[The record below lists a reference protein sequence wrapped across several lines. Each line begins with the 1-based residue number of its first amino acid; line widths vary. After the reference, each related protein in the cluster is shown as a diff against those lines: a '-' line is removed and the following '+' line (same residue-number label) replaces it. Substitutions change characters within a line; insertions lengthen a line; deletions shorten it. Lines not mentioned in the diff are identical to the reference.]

1 MRRAWTSWE
10 LRRQMDRNPR
20 GKWMQSW
27 MTVTLHQ
34 LLCAHREIGEIHLR
48 RSCMRRGWRSLIT
61 EWSRRVR
68 EVKPTFSAIFKWL
81 RPLEKSPEARQKMTD
96 APNKERALQ
105 RTLESSLRAKHER
118 ISAMVAAAAAKRAAD
133 GLQVEPPRTKPP
145 ETSPEVLSGEVFSGG
160 SPPAGLPMKEHPE
173 EHPDHHPESSKEA
186 SPPSRPS
193 ASGPS
198 PASTASALSTASSS
212 EGRGDLERGDLERR
226 AGADRGLSP
235 NSMGGATT
243 CPAPARPLP
252 VLDEVTHE
260 GNDVRPAGA
269 LSTALGTGALSTTL
283 NEALSTTLSI
293 GALSTTLSTG
303 AQPHQLSK
311 RVMMAE
317 RSRRPSSA
325 VEEEV
330 TRLMMAGEGSS
341 AAPLEGYTRG
351 QQAEATVASV
361 RSTSQLGTSQLG
373 MYRYLK
379 HASAYVFGAR
389 AGAHHGATGASTPA
403 SSSSLALQV
412 TGVFTPSSVSL
423 GPGALQRVPSTPVT
437 TPASA
442 PLGVKREPV
451 KTPGAAP
458 GMPGS
463 IANSMALERARARTK
478 KLKGSAK
485 EEHERLTVLAI

>member
-1 MRRAWTSWE
+1 
-10 LRRQMDRNPR
+10 
-20 GKWMQSW
+20 
-27 MTVTLHQ
+27 
-34 LLCAHREIGEIHLR
+34 
-48 RSCMRRGWRSLIT
+48 
-61 EWSRRVR
+61 
-68 EVKPTFSAIFKWL
+68 
-81 RPLEKSPEARQKMTD
+81 
-96 APNKERALQ
+96 
-105 RTLESSLRAKHER
+105 
-118 ISAMVAAAAAKRAAD
+118 
-133 GLQVEPPRTKPP
+133 
-145 ETSPEVLSGEVFSGG
+145 
-160 SPPAGLPMKEHPE
+160 MKEHPE
-173 EHPDHHPESSKEA
+173 EHPKNHPESFKEA
-186 SPPSRPS
+186 SPPSLLS
-193 ASGPS
+193 AIGPS
-198 PASTASALSTASSS
+198 PAAHVVSASTASALSTASSS
-212 EGRGDLERGDLERR
+212 EGRGDLEHG
-226 AGADRGLSP
+226 AADRGLNP

-243 CPAPARPLP
+243 CPAPAPRPLARPLP
-252 VLDEVTHE
+252 ELNEVTHE
-260 GNDVRPAGA
+260 GNDVRLAPGA
-269 LSTALGTGALSTTL
+269 LSTALGTGS
-283 NEALSTTLSI
+283 LSTTLSI
-293 GALSTTLSTG
+293 GALSTTLSIGPLSSTLSSTLSTT
-303 AQPHQLSK
+303 APQLSK
-311 RVMMAE
+311 RVMIAE

-361 RSTSQLGTSQLG
+361 RSTSQLGISQLG

-403 SSSSLALQV
+403 SSSSLAL
-412 TGVFTPSSVSL
+412 
-423 GPGALQRVPSTPVT
+423 GPGASQRVPSTPVT

-463 IANSMALERARARTK
+463 IANTMALERARARTK

>member
-1 MRRAWTSWE
+1 M
-10 LRRQMDRNPR
+10 
-20 GKWMQSW
+20 
-27 MTVTLHQ
+27 
-34 LLCAHREIGEIHLR
+34 
-48 RSCMRRGWRSLIT
+48 
-61 EWSRRVR
+61 
-68 EVKPTFSAIFKWL
+68 
-81 RPLEKSPEARQKMTD
+81 
-96 APNKERALQ
+96 
-105 RTLESSLRAKHER
+105 
-118 ISAMVAAAAAKRAAD
+118 
-133 GLQVEPPRTKPP
+133 
-145 ETSPEVLSGEVFSGG
+145 G
-160 SPPAGLPMKEHPE
+160 S
-173 EHPDHHPESSKEA
+173 
-186 SPPSRPS
+186 
-193 ASGPS
+193 
-198 PASTASALSTASSS
+198 
-212 EGRGDLERGDLERR
+212 
-226 AGADRGLSP
+226 
-235 NSMGGATT
+235 ATT

-252 VLDEVTHE
+252 VPDEVTHE
-260 GNDVRPAGA
+260 GNNVRQAGS
-269 LSTALGTGALSTTL
+269 LSTALGTGS
-283 NEALSTTLSI
+283 LSTTLSI

-311 RVMMAE
+311 RVMIAE

-330 TRLMMAGEGSS
+330 TRLLMAGEGSS
-341 AAPLEGYTRG
+341 AAAFEGYTRG
-351 QQAEATVASV
+351 QQAEATVAPV

-403 SSSSLALQV
+403 SSSSLAL
-412 TGVFTPSSVSL
+412 GPYLGPYLATPASSSSLAL
-423 GPGALQRVPSTPVT
+423 GPGASQRVPSTPVT